1 MKQLQLIN
9 RCDQLLALIKQKLP
23 NSLYLRTLT
32 DLLTDLKEDKQMVT
46 VLGEFKRGKS
56 TLLNALIGNSLLPS
70 DVTPTTATINI
81 IKHAE
86 ATNMD
91 IIMQDGEVINSSL
104 SRETLRKFT
113 FEEGKDLQQIHHIEM
128 DFPLLH
134 LAENVIL
141 IDTPGVGDL
150 NEHRLDVTYSYIPRS
165 NIILF
170 VFDATTPIRKT
181 ELDYLKDTVLKL
193 KFGEVI
199 FIANFIDRLDEEE
212 WEETKDYMNSRLQ
225 KIMGDEPY
233 TLFPLSSREALM
245 NGEDTD
251 FNTFTRYLL
260 ERLSDGQ
267 AAKAKMEFFI
277 ERVNSIFALVEEE
290 IQAIEVLR
298 KATKKE
304 LEHAHDQLVQFKVQT
319 TDHHQT
325 LGDYIDNR
333 KEEIIALT
341 FKSIEHLESD
351 IKESIRETIFQF
363 EGVKFQSFVE
373 KTIPI
378 SIKNRTKQWVN
389 QYSPQID
396 TLIKKLESEILKG
409 FSALFQK
416 EMNSLR
422 LHHSSRRLEG
432 INMTVRTKSGSSDTT
447 VTSGLIT
454 AGAGA
459 IMMIAT
465 GGLLLPFIS
474 MAGFPFINK
483 LLAEK
488 KLAKIKEEVTPLV
501 EQEIQR
507 VMNNL
512 KDATRQY
519 IDSEVHH
526 LQEKALKRFKEY
538 IISYEQH
545 LELEISRR
553 ANEKVLEIPSIE
565 LQDFLL
571 IQQ

>member
-9 RCDQLLALIKQKLP
+9 RCEQLLALIKQKLP
-23 NSLYLRTLT
+23 NSLYLRTLI
-32 DLLTDLKEDKQMVT
+32 DLLTDLKADKHMVT

-128 DFPLLH
+128 DLPLPH

-150 NEHRLDVTYSYIPRS
+150 NEHRLDVTYSYISRS

-277 ERVNSIFALVEEE
+277 ERVNSIFALIEEE

-304 LEHAHDQLVQFKVQT
+304 LEHAHDQLEQFKVQT
-319 TDHHQT
+319 TNHHQT

-351 IKESIRETIFQF
+351 IKESIRENIFQF

-422 LHHSSRRLEG
+422 LHHSSSRLEG

-488 KLAKIKEEVTPLV
+488 KLAKLKEEVTPLV

-538 IISYEQH
+538 IISYEQN

-553 ANEKVLEIPSIE
+553 ANKKVLEIPSIE